1 MLRPY
6 AAFCLRLGEWPR
18 YTACLLDNVVY
29 VRDRRSLRMNGY
41 DYAQAGAYFITIC
54 TQDRACLLG
63 DVANEEIRLS
73 DAGRTVQEAWQALLG
88 RFSGMELDAFVIMP
102 NHVHGI
108 IVIPGRGE
116 SCIRPDDSRQPDS
129 GDHKDRPYGTGH
141 AHGIVSLI
149 GPGSVVGAGLA
160 LPEEKGAASS
170 APTLGDV
177 ARAFKSISAIRVNR
191 LLTRSGSLWQR
202 NYYERV
208 IRNKRELDKIREYI
222 TTNPLKWPLDRENPH
237 RTGRSDEED
246 ALFDFGSSP

>member
-1 MLRPY
+1 MIKRQNE
-6 AAFCLRLGEWPR
+6 LGNHKGLP
-18 YTACLLDNVVY
+18 LPDNDVNVHY
-29 VRDRRSLRMNGY
+29 RRSIRLKGY
-41 DYAQAGAYFITIC
+41 DYAQAGAYFVTMC

-63 DVANEEIRLS
+63 DVVGEQVRLS
-73 DAGRTVQEAWQALLG
+73 DAGSMIRAAWEEMPDHYPGA
-88 RFSGMELDAFVIMP
+88 ETDEFVVMP
-102 NHVHGI
+102 NHIHGI

-141 AHGIVSLI
+141 AHGIVTLI

-177 ARAFKSISAIRVNR
+177 VRAFKSISAIRVNR

-222 TTNPLKWPLDRENPH
+222 TTNPLKWALDRDNPQ
-237 RTGRSDEED
+237 RTGHSDEED
-246 ALFDFGSSP
+246 ALFDFGPSP